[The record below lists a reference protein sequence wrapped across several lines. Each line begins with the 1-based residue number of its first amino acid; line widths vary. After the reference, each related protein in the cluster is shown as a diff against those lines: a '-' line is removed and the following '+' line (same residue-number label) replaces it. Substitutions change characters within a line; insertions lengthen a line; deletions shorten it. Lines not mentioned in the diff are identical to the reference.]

1 MPTHDIKDAA
11 AMPLKGNAVSLRSE
25 LGVNIRAS
33 AWMSLASLGGKA
45 MAVFKTVAI
54 ASIFGVSGN
63 LDAFWVAF
71 VIPNILP
78 VFLRS
83 AFVTSFVPFFMRRV
97 QDGDETELWRAANV
111 LFTAAVLVSVAMSV
125 VLYVEPQWL
134 IGWMAPGLSPEVAAT
149 AANLLR
155 ITVFSLLFVVA
166 ISMLTAIA
174 HCKQRFVA
182 SSLESLTTNVTV
194 IVAIYLFAHGWGVT
208 ALAVGTVLGFA
219 VQFAVMAWSCR
230 HELLR
235 HIRPSF
241 AFQLPLFR
249 EYLGGVAPVLI
260 GAVSGIAMG
269 IISQVLLSYLDKG
282 SVSVFQYAAMV
293 AMLPIEIFAGSVQA
307 TFFPTIA
314 KYSQGNREAVVDAHV
329 LAARLLVFVLT
340 PMTVLLM
347 VLDEH
352 VIRVL
357 FGYGKFSDSAVH
369 STAVVLSCLAVG
381 IVGRGLTYFNFQVL
395 HALGRPWAQ
404 VKIGFIQLAM
414 NALFSYALMHW
425 FGLAGIAM
433 GSSLSLIISVFISYA
448 LMMDLIDGKVVTRA
462 LAPMLKTVGLG
473 LVTYGMMYALL
484 RWVDLHAITG
494 TRWSY
499 AAATAAFSALGCVLF
514 IVLAAMAGMTET
526 RFVTGKLQKYLQRKR

>member
-1 MPTHDIKDAA
+1 MAEVADV
-11 AMPLKGNAVSLRSE
+11 PLEGKAVSLRNE
-25 LGVNIRAS
+25 LSVNLRAS

-97 QDGDETELWRAANV
+97 RDGDETELWRAANV
-111 LFTAAVLVSVAMSV
+111 LFTAAVLVSVGMSV
-125 VLYVEPQWL
+125 VLYIEPQWL
-134 IGWMAPGLSPEVAAT
+134 IGWMAPGLSPDVAAT

-174 HCKQRFVA
+174 HCKQRFAA

-194 IVAIYLFAHGWGVT
+194 IVAIYLFAKGWGVT

-219 VQFAVMAWSCR
+219 LQFAVMVWSCR
-230 HELLR
+230 QELVR
-235 HIRPSF
+235 YIRPSF
-241 AFQLPLFR
+241 AFHLPLFK

-260 GAVSGIAMG
+260 GAASGIAMG

-352 VIRVL
+352 VVRVL

-369 STAVVLSCLAVG
+369 STAIVLSCLAFG
-381 IVGRGLTYFNFQVL
+381 ILGRALTYFNFQVL
-395 HALGRPWAQ
+395 HALGKPWAQ

-414 NALFSYALMHW
+414 NALFAYTLMQW
-425 FGLAGIAM
+425 FGLAGIAV

-448 LMMDLIDGKVVTRA
+448 MLTKLIDGQVVTRA
-462 LAPMLKTVGLG
+462 VMPLLQTLGLG
-473 LVTYGMMYALL
+473 LVTYGALYAAL
-484 RWVDLHAITG
+484 RWVDLHAITS
-494 TRWSY
+494 TRWGY
-499 AAATAAFSALGCVLF
+499 AGATAAFGGLGCVLF
-514 IVLAAMAGMTET
+514 FVLAAAAGMTET
-526 RFVTGKLQKYLQRKR
+526 RFVTDKLRKYLPGKQ